1 MSEASYG
8 PSPVA
13 QPGLGEVAVGLRV
26 ALPAALAMVPLG
38 LALGVLIT
46 QAGLPWWAAPMFAGV
61 VFAGSLEFLLVGMA
75 VAMVPIASVAVTAL
89 LVNFRHVFYA
99 LSFPITQIR
108 LLGLRGVSAYLLCDE
123 SWALMA
129 GPEAKRWSGR
139 RILTIQVA
147 IYVSWVASSTVGA
160 LAGGLIPDSVVGLDF
175 AITALFLVLAID
187 AYKARRSVPL
197 VLVALAAGIGF
208 AALVPDAMLL
218 AAMGSF
224 VGVLLISYLL
234 QRKVQRGTA
243 WIVPST

>member
-8 PSPVA
+8 PSPKISTGRGSEMV
-13 QPGLGEVAVGLRV
+13 VGLRI

-38 LALGVLIT
+38 LALGVLIV
-46 QAGLPWWAAPMFAGV
+46 QAGLPWWAAPLFAGV
-61 VFAGSLEFLLVGMA
+61 VFAGSLEFLLVGM
-75 VAMVPIASVAVTAL
+75 VTAMVPIASVAVTAL

-108 LLGLRGVSAYLLCDE
+108 SLGLRGVSAYLLCDE

-129 GPEAKRWSGR
+129 GPEARRWSGT

-147 IYVSWVASSTVGA
+147 IYLSWVASSTVGA
-160 LAGGLIPDSVVGLDF
+160 LAGGLIPDTIVGLDF

-187 AYKARRSVPL
+187 AYKVRRSVPL
-197 VLVALAAGIGF
+197 VLVALVAGIGF
-208 AALVPDAMLL
+208 AVLAPDAMLL

-224 VGVLLISYLL
+224 VAVLLVGYFL
-234 QRKVQRGTA
+234 QRRGGRG
-243 WIVPST
+243 

>member
-1 MSEASYG
+1 
-8 PSPVA
+8 
-13 QPGLGEVAVGLRV
+13 
-26 ALPAALAMVPLG
+26 
-38 LALGVLIT
+38 
-46 QAGLPWWAAPMFAGV
+46 
-61 VFAGSLEFLLVGMA
+61 
-75 VAMVPIASVAVTAL
+75 
-89 LVNFRHVFYA
+89 
-99 LSFPITQIR
+99 
-108 LLGLRGVSAYLLCDE
+108 
-123 SWALMA
+123 MA
-129 GPEAKRWSGR
+129 GPEAKRWSGT

-147 IYVSWVASSTVGA
+147 IYLSWVASSTVGA

-197 VLVALAAGIGF
+197 VLVALAEGIGF

>member
-8 PSPVA
+8 PSPKIST
-13 QPGLGEVAVGLRV
+13 GRGSEMAVGLRI

-38 LALGVLIT
+38 LALGVLIV
-46 QAGLPWWAAPMFAGV
+46 QAGLPWWAAPLFAGV
-61 VFAGSLEFLLVGMA
+61 VFAGSLEFLLVGM
-75 VAMVPIASVAVTAL
+75 VTAMVPIASVAVTAL

-108 LLGLRGVSAYLLCDE
+108 SLGLRGVSAYLLCDE

-129 GPEAKRWSGR
+129 GPEARRWSGT

-147 IYVSWVASSTVGA
+147 IYLSWVASSTVGA
-160 LAGGLIPDSVVGLDF
+160 LAGGLIPDTIVGLDF

-187 AYKARRSVPL
+187 AYKVRRSVPL
-197 VLVALAAGIGF
+197 VLVALVAGIGF
-208 AALVPDAMLL
+208 AVLAPDAMLL

-224 VGVLLISYLL
+224 VAVLLVGYFL
-234 QRKVQRGTA
+234 QRRGGRG
-243 WIVPST
+243 

>member
-46 QAGLPWWAAPMFAGV
+46 Q
-61 VFAGSLEFLLVGMA
+61 
-75 VAMVPIASVAVTAL
+75 
-89 LVNFRHVFYA
+89 
-99 LSFPITQIR
+99 IR

-129 GPEAKRWSGR
+129 GPEAKSWSGT

-147 IYVSWVASSTVGA
+147 IYLSWVASSTVGA

-243 WIVPST
+243 WIAPST